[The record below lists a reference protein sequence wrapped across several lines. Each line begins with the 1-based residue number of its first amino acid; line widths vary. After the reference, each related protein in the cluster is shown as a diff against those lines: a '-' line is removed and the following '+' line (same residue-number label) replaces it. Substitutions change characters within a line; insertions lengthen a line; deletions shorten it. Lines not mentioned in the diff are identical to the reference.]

1 MQLPGT
7 RNLHTARQHS
17 KGSPYIGGP
26 LIVRLHAARQRPKGS
41 PLAKGSWQRSCL
53 RVLTKSRKNEALI
66 RNDGVYVISG
76 IFCRAHEGRA
86 LCAKQAEVSP
96 VSNKSHKHALRAMWI
111 DDCELWVKMHSRP
124 DRWPQIVRFASGRAD
139 SLANRR
145 FVNDQ
150 RGCERTTKVLSQPLL
165 AIDTVPVCPIRP
177 AHAICYGNR
186 TEIFVP
192 LPSSLESE
200 ICAL

>member
-1 MQLPGT
+1 M
-7 RNLHTARQHS
+7 TACTS
-17 KGSPYIGGP
+17 F
-26 LIVRLHAARQRPKGS
+26 
-41 PLAKGSWQRSCL
+41 LA
-53 RVLTKSRKNEALI
+53 
-66 RNDGVYVISG
+66 
-76 IFCRAHEGRA
+76 FF
-86 LCAKQAEVSP
+86 AEQTL
-96 VSNKSHKHALRAMWI
+96 AFA
-111 DDCELWVKMHSRP
+111 VKMHSRP

-145 FVNDQ
+145 FVNDL

-165 AIDTVPVCPIRP
+165 AVDTVPICPIRP

-200 ICAL
+200 ICALWSFAMCFTMDNPSPVPPASRERLLSTR

>member
-76 IFCRAHEGRA
+76 IFCRANACVCGKNAFPSRPLAANRQICKRSGRFVGKPKVCQRSVPGTRKTVPGSLVMRQA
-86 LCAKQAEVSP
+86 AKQWPGQAAAAHRENARPARVQRCSAR
-96 VSNKSHKHALRAMWI
+96 KRTAALSFG
-111 DDCELWVKMHSRP
+111 K
-124 DRWPQIVRFASGRAD
+124 WPLPRCASGDRAR
-139 SLANRR
+139 S
-145 FVNDQ
+145 FP
-150 RGCERTTKVLSQPLL
+150 C
-165 AIDTVPVCPIRP
+165 RP
-177 AHAICYGNR
+177 G
-186 TEIFVP
+186 
-192 LPSSLESE
+192 
-200 ICAL
+200 

>member
-1 MQLPGT
+1 M
-7 RNLHTARQHS
+7 TACTS
-17 KGSPYIGGP
+17 F
-26 LIVRLHAARQRPKGS
+26 
-41 PLAKGSWQRSCL
+41 LA
-53 RVLTKSRKNEALI
+53 
-66 RNDGVYVISG
+66 
-76 IFCRAHEGRA
+76 FF
-86 LCAKQAEVSP
+86 AEQTL
-96 VSNKSHKHALRAMWI
+96 AFA
-111 DDCELWVKMHSRP
+111 VKMHSRP